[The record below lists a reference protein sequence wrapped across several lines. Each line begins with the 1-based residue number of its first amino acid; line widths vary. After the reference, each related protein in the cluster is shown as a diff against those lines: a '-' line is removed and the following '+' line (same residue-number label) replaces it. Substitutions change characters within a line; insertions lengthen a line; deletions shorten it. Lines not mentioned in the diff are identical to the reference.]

1 MIRLNW
7 IALLSSVFL
16 VAFTQAEESSI
27 EEDNK
32 GFTSSLKGKALKLSK
47 ENNVGYQVPVKTA
60 FLNAEGLTI
69 QDGELFLTYEP
80 DEIPV
85 TDVQSIKKRWTMILA
100 ENIGKQRLEELVK
113 DAFINYEVYTDDL
126 HFSPSFVSIQLSYQL
141 KEEQSIIVYLE
152 EQFKTLLTELIM
164 HEEFVDARSLSLGFV
179 QDLLKDDK
187 TEDEYFTYCSLEN
200 EYLEDH
206 PAVPFNEFLEASS
219 EIIRHIRPDEVTSAL
234 FSYFEPRNK
243 ILETISPSDLEE
255 DEEDILSSS
264 LLDMLWGSENKNA
277 RGFTVLKRGLMGQD
291 GASIEQYNQLRLSD
305 SDKKYIKKIITTMA
319 ENNVFQLLLDKKSLE
334 KKGKQIRPVHPLRF
348 LGFICADHH
357 LRKCLHSISK
367 NHFKWSSFVDGF
379 KDRMKEESKKGQLLP
394 YVPGFSSQINAN
406 PALVEDFINRGDY
419 EGLMKHFI

>member
-27 EEDNK
+27 EEDSK
-32 GFTSSLKGKALKLSK
+32 GFTSSLKGKAVRLGK
-47 ENNVGYQVPVKTA
+47 ENNVGYQVPVKTS
-60 FLNAEGLTI
+60 FLNAEGMSI
-69 QDGELFLTYEP
+69 QEGELFLTYEP
-80 DEIPV
+80 DEIPL
-85 TDVQSIKKRWTMILA
+85 TDVESIKKRWTMILA
-100 ENIGKQRLEELVK
+100 ESIGKQRLEELVK
-113 DAFINYEVYTDDL
+113 DAFINYEVYTEDL
-126 HFSPSFVSIQLSYQL
+126 HFSPSFVSIQLSYQV
-141 KEEQSIIVYLE
+141 KEESAIIVYLE
-152 EQFKTLLTELIM
+152 EQFEALLTEMIRHDEL
-164 HEEFVDARSLSLGFV
+164 VDARSLYLGFV
-179 QDLLKDDK
+179 QELLKDNK
-187 TEDEYFTYCSLEN
+187 TEDEYFSYCSLEN

-206 PAVPFNEFLEASS
+206 PAVPFAEFVQASS
-219 EIIRHIRPDEVTSAL
+219 EIIRHIRLDEVTCAL

-264 LLDMLWGSENKNA
+264 LLDMLSGAENKND
-277 RGFTVLKRGLMGQD
+277 RGFSVLKRGLMDQD
-291 GASIEQYNQLRLSD
+291 SASIEHYNQLRLTD

-406 PALVEDFINRGDY
+406 PSVVEDFINRGDY